1 MAAAADAGGV
11 REVDVPVLSLAR
23 LRPLIGDARFGELEL
38 AAARTRAALAGTT
51 VFNVNSTATGGG
63 VAEMLQVL
71 VGYILD
77 AGVEARWLVINGDAP
92 FFEVTKRIH
101 NRLHGSP
108 GDDGDLGAHE
118 AAVYERAMETNTAA
132 VLAAVAPGDVVLL
145 HDPQTAG
152 MAGPLAEAG
161 ARVIWRCHV
170 GADSVNE
177 WTEQAWSFLRPHVE
191 RCLGA
196 VFSRR
201 SYVPSWLPAERV
213 EVIPPSI
220 DPFSPKNED
229 IPFADRARI
238 LGTLGVVSQL
248 PGQPPGTF
256 ARRDGTIGRVE
267 RPAVVV
273 ADGEPLDPIAP
284 VVVQVSRWDRL
295 KDMHGVMVGFAER
308 VVGRADAH
316 LLLVGPSVEGV
327 TDDPEGAAVLA
338 ECVDTWRALP
348 APVRRRIRLV
358 SLPMADVDENAAM
371 VNALQRHATVVV
383 QKSLAEGFGLT
394 VAEAMWKA
402 KPVVAS
408 AVGGIVDQVVPGTGI
423 LLDDPADLDAFGDA
437 LAGLLGDPDA
447 VATLGARAKRHVLQ
461 GFVGDTHLLHYAALM
476 QRIVG
481 G

>member
-1 MAAAADAGGV
+1 MAVPAEVEGV
-11 REVDVPVLSLAR
+11 RQVDVPVLPMAR

-38 AAARTRAALAGTT
+38 AASRTRAALAGT
-51 VFNVNSTATGGG
+51 VVWSVNSTATGGG

-71 VGYILD
+71 IGYILD
-77 AGVEARWLVINGDAP
+77 AGVDARWLVIHGDPA
-92 FFEVTKRIH
+92 FFEVTKRVH
-101 NRLHGSP
+101 NRLHGAP
-108 GDDGDLGAHE
+108 GDEGELGPAQ
-118 AAVYERAMETNTAA
+118 AAIYERTLEANARA
-132 VLAAVAPGDVVLL
+132 VLDAVRSGDVVLL

-152 MAGPLAEAG
+152 LAGALAAAG
-161 ARVIWRCHV
+161 ARALWRCHV
-170 GADSVNE
+170 GSDTVNE
-177 WTEQAWSFLRPHVE
+177 WTEQAWSFLRPYLEPCV
-191 RCLGA
+191 GA

-201 SYVPSWLPAERV
+201 AYVPSWMADDRV

-229 IPFADRARI
+229 IPFTDRARI
-238 LGTLGVVSQL
+238 LGRLGVISEL

-256 ARRDGTIGRVE
+256 VRREGSLGRVE
-267 RPAVVV
+267 RSATIV
-273 ADGEPLDPIAP
+273 AEGEPLDPIAP

-295 KDMHGVMVGFAER
+295 KDMRGVLLGFADR
-308 VVGRADAH
+308 VVDRTDAH

-327 TDDPEGAAVLA
+327 TDDPEGAEVLA
-338 ECVDTWRALP
+338 ECVDAWRALP
-348 APVRRRIRLV
+348 STARRRIRLV
-358 SLPMADVDENAAM
+358 SLPMDDVDENAAM

-408 AVGGIVDQVVPGTGI
+408 AVGGIVDQVEPGTGV
-423 LLDDPADLDAFGDA
+423 LLEDPTDLDAFGDA
-437 LAGLLGDPDA
+437 LAALLRDPDA
-447 VATLGARAKRHVLQ
+447 LATYGARAKRHVLE
-461 GFVGDTHLLHYAALM
+461 GFVGDTHLRHYADLM